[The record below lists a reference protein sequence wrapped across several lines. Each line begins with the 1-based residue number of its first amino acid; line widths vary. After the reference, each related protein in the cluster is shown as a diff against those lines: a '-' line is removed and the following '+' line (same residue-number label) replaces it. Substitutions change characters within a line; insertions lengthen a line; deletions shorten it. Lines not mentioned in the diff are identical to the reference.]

1 MIGRRSIAV
10 MLARVITLSSLCS
23 IDAKAREDTKS
34 KLNKAQ
40 QEKNQTEQQLNQT
53 KGSID
58 DMNDAKSSLE
68 GTLDSLNDQLS
79 EVSDNLAD
87 LEGKIS
93 DQQDKIDSANADI
106 KKTEDEVTKAKAVK
120 DAQYEAM
127 KKQVRFQYEQGTTL
141 YMEILLKSGNFSDI
155 INRDIYIE
163 DFASYQQKVL
173 KNYKE
178 AQADLEQKQKK
189 LEEAKASLEADKKKM
204 DEYQAKVQAQQS
216 KISGMVST
224 TSGNISAYSSQI
236 SSAEQKCLEYEQQIQ
251 AQNDNIANLKAQLAK
266 EEAMTQLAA
275 QSSWRDIS
283 QVQFADGDRYLL
295 ANLIYCEAGGE
306 PYTGQVA
313 VGSVVMN
320 RVLSAV
326 FPDTVVGVIYQ
337 RKQFS
342 PVASGRLALA
352 LAEGR
357 ATASCYQA
365 ADEAMSG
372 TTVVSDCLFFRTPI
386 DGISPRYAIGGHI
399 FY

>member
-10 MLARVITLSSLCS
+10 MLALVITLSSLCS

-106 KKTEDEVTKAKAVK
+106 KKTEDEVTEAKAVK